1 MYNLKKYKCITC
13 NEMKLVLEDGVCL
26 SCLKDPYGKNIK
38 NKIFTKEGLEVKSKT
53 GKKDE
58 NIKFS

>member
-1 MYNLKKYKCITC
+1 
-13 NEMKLVLEDGVCL
+13 MKLVLEDGVCL